1 MWCRIHMNKYIP
13 YLSNTCIHIYIYY
26 IYVYQL
32 YTILK
37 SSWKKRKGSP
47 NDLPFAHNIEVTS
60 SPCRLVLW
68 ELLWNANHS
77 AEISSYIHK
86 IIIQHTTH
94 ITYLTTFLYM
104 SYLMSHVYIYI
115 CMPYMICIHMK
126 PCIQTYEPPGGLQE
140 ISQLSEALYLT
151 SSCTAC
157 CTWRRV
163 MGRCIQSHPKCD
175 KQMMIMLDVWWLRID
190 NW

>member
-1 MWCRIHMNKYIP
+1 MCINYIP
-13 YLSNTCIHIYIYY
+13 SWSLPERSGKEVLMIYHLPTISKSLRRHAGWCCGNFFGMP
-26 IYVYQL
+26 IIQL
-32 YTILK
+32 KYHHTFIK
-37 SSWKKRKGSP
+37 SSY
-47 NDLPFAHNIEVTS
+47 N
-60 SPCRLVLW
+60 
-68 ELLWNANHS
+68 
-77 AEISSYIHK
+77 
-86 IIIQHTTH
+86 IQHTSRILQLFCICH
-94 ITYLTTFLYM
+94 I
-104 SYLMSHVYIYI
+104 SCLMCIYIYI

-126 PCIQTYEPPGGLQE
+126 PCIQTYQPPGGLQE